1 MNRAREGWRESESVG
16 EVQGVLERARAS
28 EGCGGTGSVTEG
40 LGELERAREGYR
52 RPGRVEEVRG
62 VRKLCQGVLERTREG
77 WRGPGHI
84 LYSLCYKILIN
95 TPKYLPMLIISE
107 GNQFCIIWVI

>member
-1 MNRAREGWRESESVG
+1 MGWKGEKFGEGQRGQGELNRAREGWRESESVG

-62 VRKLCQGVLERTREG
+62 VLK
-77 WRGPGHI
+77 
-84 LYSLCYKILIN
+84 
-95 TPKYLPMLIISE
+95 
-107 GNQFCIIWVI
+107 